1 MPTPVSTARQC
12 LTPEAAHALDEAVR
26 VAKKRRHSQTTSLH
40 AVSALLSHPSSV
52 LRDACSRARNNA
64 YSPRLQFKA
73 LDLCLGVSLD
83 RVPSSA
89 AAAAGGDDGDE
100 ASPPVSNSLMAAI
113 KRSQANQR
121 RQPENFHLYHHHQQV
136 SSQQMNNQS
145 TSTSSSISCIKVDLR
160 NLIMSILDDPVVSR
174 VFSDAGFRSPDIKL
188 AVFRPL
194 TVLPP
199 FHFRPP
205 PPAAAYSDPG
215 PGRRGFSF
223 PFPGFSGFFSGG
235 GSENFRRIGEVLGK
249 SKGRNPLLLGVCACD
264 TLASFIEL
272 LEKKIRD
279 KNDNSSSGVLPP
291 ELSGLA
297 VIRLETEISQFLN
310 RNSDKEAVDS
320 RFEEVGRSLDRN
332 SGPGLV
338 LNFGDLKPFVKVDEE
353 EEGGADGRV
362 SYIVEKLTSSLSRD
376 NSKLWL
382 IGAAASYETYSKF
395 VARFPSVVKEW
406 DLQLLPITTSSSMAA
421 ESSYPKSS
429 LMESF
434 IPFGGFFPTPADFK
448 VPLGSSPYHYMATL
462 SHPCDGQEIV
472 AVSKEASSVPSVP
485 DQYQSGQRSWL
496 QTAEIGTAKEGMFM
510 KTRDDGEVL
519 RCRAVSLQE
528 KHDSMCHSLH
538 QHQSPPG
545 SDIHPTRF
553 STVLGFQLAED
564 TQREVSE
571 NDYSCCT
578 TAYSR
583 PMADTYSKPYS
594 SSAAIDSHQI
604 VRSES
609 ASCRLPL
616 SPADASNNWR
626 ITPKQCEKPL
636 NEDSGGALRSPHSLL
651 SNSSMCYGSQASPAS
666 LTTDLGLRLSSPPAA
681 TGEPINLKDLCR
693 DLSERVGWQNDD
705 AIFTICQTISE
716 FRARDGKPEGGRLR
730 GKNIW
735 FSFLGP
741 DWHRKRKVA
750 TAVAEMI
757 YGSKENLVYAN
768 LNPQDGKNGSMLR
781 GKTVVDYVA
790 GELCKRPVSVVL
802 LENVDKADV
811 QVQSSLSRAI
821 QRGRFSDSH
830 GREVP
835 INNAIIIT
843 TSNVKDDSTR
853 RDLSTY
859 REDRVLKAKGWPLL
873 ISIEKKQLGRE
884 LSLSVTSDGSSSSS
898 SAFLNKRKRADDN
911 ASARKGLDLNLLP
924 DQENDGLLDNEGEH
938 LDSDD
943 FACDDHSSR
952 AWLQGF
958 FGQVDRVVMFKS
970 FDFNALATRISN
982 EMNKC
987 FHKFVTPECDLEI
1000 DQRVMEQLLAAE
1012 YLSDKKRTVEDWI
1025 AQVLGRKF
1033 EEVRRKHG
1041 ELGCDYIVK
1050 LAALEERSDVEELNP
1065 RGCLPPQVIIN

>member
-40 AVSALLSHPSSV
+40 AVSSLLSHPSSV
-52 LRDACSRARNNA
+52 LRDACSRARNSA

-83 RVPSSA
+83 RLPSSA
-89 AAAAGGDDGDE
+89 GAAGDGDD

-121 RQPENFHLYHHHQQV
+121 RQPENFHLYHHHQL
-136 SSQQMNNQS
+136 SAQQINNQS
-145 TSTSSSISCIKVDLR
+145 SPISCVKVDLR
-160 NLIMSILDDPVVSR
+160 NLIMAILDDPVVSR
-174 VFSDAGFRSPDIKL
+174 VFSDAGFRSSDIKL

-194 TVLPP
+194 AVLP
-199 FHFRPP
+199 HLHLRPP
-205 PPAAAYSDPG
+205 PAYSDPG

-223 PFPGFSGFFSGG
+223 PFTGFSGFFSGG

-272 LEKKIRD
+272 LEKRTGDKRD
-279 KNDNSSSGVLPP
+279 DSSGDGGVLPP

-297 VIRLETEISQFLN
+297 VIRLESEISQFLN

-338 LNFGDLKPFVKVDEE
+338 LNFGDLKLFVKVDEE
-353 EEGGADGRV
+353 DEEEADGRV
-362 SYIVEKLTSSLSRD
+362 SYVVEKLTSSLLRD

-395 VARFPSVVKEW
+395 MARFPSVAKDW
-406 DLQLLPITTSSSMAA
+406 DMQLLPITTSSSMAA

-434 IPFGGFFPTPADFK
+434 IPFGGFFSTPADFK
-448 VPLGSSPYHYMATL
+448 VPLGSSPYPYMTTL
-462 SHPCDGQEIV
+462 SHPCNGQEV
-472 AVSKEASSVPSVP
+472 AAVSKGVSSVPSAP
-485 DQYQSGQRSWL
+485 DQHESGQHSLLR
-496 QTAEIGTAKEGMFM
+496 TAESGTEKEGMIM
-510 KTRDDGEVL
+510 KTRDDRDVL

-538 QHQSPPG
+538 QQQSPPG
-545 SDIHPTRF
+545 SEIHPPQIPT
-553 STVLGFQLAED
+553 TMGFQLAED

-578 TAYSR
+578 MAYSR
-583 PMADTYSKPYS
+583 PIADTYSKPS
-594 SSAAIDSHQI
+594 LSSAAIDSHQI

-609 ASCRLPL
+609 AGWFLPL
-616 SPADASNNWR
+616 IPANATNH
-626 ITPKQCEKPL
+626 KPL
-636 NEDSGGALRSPHSLL
+636 NEDSGGALRSSPHSLL
-651 SNSSMCYGSQASPAS
+651 SNSSTCYGSQASPAPVI
-666 LTTDLGLRLSSPPAA
+666 TDLGLCISSPAA
-681 TGEPINLKDLCR
+681 NGEPVNLKDLCR
-693 DLSERVGWQNDD
+693 VISERVGWQDDD
-705 AIFTICQTISE
+705 AIFSICQTISE
-716 FRARDGKPEGGRLR
+716 FRARDGKPDGGRLR

-741 DWHRKRKVA
+741 NWHRKRKVA
-750 TAVAEMI
+750 TALAEMV
-757 YGSKENLVYAN
+757 YGSKENFMYAN
-768 LNPQDGKNGSMLR
+768 LNPQDGINDSMFR

-790 GELCKRPVSVVL
+790 GELCKRPISVVL
-802 LENVDKADV
+802 LDNVDKADV

-821 QRGRFSDSH
+821 QKGRFPDSH

-835 INNAIIIT
+835 ISNAIIIT
-843 TSNVKDDSTR
+843 TSTVNDYSINK
-853 RDLSTY
+853 DLSRY
-859 REDRVLKAKGWPLL
+859 CEEKVMKAKGWPML

-884 LSLSVTSDGSSSSS
+884 LSLSVISDGRSSSSGL
-898 SAFLNKRKRADDN
+898 LNKRKRANDN
-911 ASARKGLDLNLLP
+911 ASTRKGLDLNLLP
-924 DQENDGLLDNEGEH
+924 AQENDDLLGKEGEN

-943 FACDDHSSR
+943 FVCDDHSSR

-958 FGQVDRVVMFKS
+958 FGQVDRVVMFKP
-970 FDFNALATRISN
+970 FDFDALATRISK
-982 EMNKC
+982 ELNKC
-987 FHKFVTPECDLEI
+987 FHNFFGPECDLDI
-1000 DQRVMEQLLAAE
+1000 DRRVMEQLLAAE
-1012 YLSDKKRTVEDWI
+1012 YLSDKKRTVDEWVE
-1025 AQVLGRKF
+1025 QVLGQEF
-1033 EEVRRKHG
+1033 EAVRRKHG
-1041 ELGCDYIVK
+1041 ELGSDYIVK
-1050 LAALEERSDVEELNP
+1050 LVVLEERSDLEELNP

>member
-121 RQPENFHLYHHHQQV
+121 RQPENFHLYHHHNQV

-145 TSTSSSISCIKVDLR
+145 TSSSSSSISCIKVDLR

-279 KNDNSSSGVLPP
+279 KNDNSSGGILPS

-353 EEGGADGRV
+353 EEGSDGRV

-510 KTRDDGEVL
+510 K
-519 RCRAVSLQE
+519 
-528 KHDSMCHSLH
+528 
-538 QHQSPPG
+538 
-545 SDIHPTRF
+545 
-553 STVLGFQLAED
+553 
-564 TQREVSE
+564 
-571 NDYSCCT
+571 
-578 TAYSR
+578 
-583 PMADTYSKPYS
+583 
-594 SSAAIDSHQI
+594 I

-768 LNPQDGKNGSMLR
+768 LNPQDGNNGSMLR

-924 DQENDGLLDNEGEH
+924 DQENDDLLDNEGEH